1 MPSIVARL
9 PMGANNERH
18 SPVNPRLIFSSS
30 FFYASL
36 LPVVIMANSGQTRP
50 TGRSIIII
58 IQSVKLLFLV
68 SLLTL
73 PCDEDI
79 VEADGV
85 PEDCALNVDRLL
97 FACIAHGSADPWPL
111 PSISARCPMAVTFSL
126 SLAVSPGILL
136 FPSLFFSFSF
146 SVDCGAQSTG
156 SCCKCGVFCCN

>member
-30 FFYASL
+30 FFYVSL
-36 LPVVIMANSGQTRP
+36 LPVVIMANSGQTGP
-50 TGRSIIII
+50 TGRSISII
-58 IQSVKLLFLV
+58 IQSVSQTLLTYLLV
-68 SLLTL
+68 PLLTL

-126 SLAVSPGILL
+126 SRCLPWYPPLPFTFLL
-136 FPSLFFSFSF
+136 LLR
-146 SVDCGAQSTG
+146 
-156 SCCKCGVFCCN
+156 